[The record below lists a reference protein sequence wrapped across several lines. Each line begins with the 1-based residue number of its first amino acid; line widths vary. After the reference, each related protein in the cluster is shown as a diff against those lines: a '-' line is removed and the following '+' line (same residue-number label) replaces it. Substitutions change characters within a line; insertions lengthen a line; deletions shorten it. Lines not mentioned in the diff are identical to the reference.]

1 LPDLLFN
8 KEVIFLRRQ
17 YWINHDLPSKWEL
30 GFERRERVLMPNIRQ
45 RVIADKKSNT
55 PEPIKCHKIA
65 RQLT

>member
-1 LPDLLFN
+1 M
-8 KEVIFLRRQ
+8 RRQ

-65 RQLT
+65 SQLT